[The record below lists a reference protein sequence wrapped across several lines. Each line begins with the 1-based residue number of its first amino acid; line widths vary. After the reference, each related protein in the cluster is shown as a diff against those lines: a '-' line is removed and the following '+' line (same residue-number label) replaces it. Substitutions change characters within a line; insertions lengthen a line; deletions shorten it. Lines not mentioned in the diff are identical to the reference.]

1 MEVVELMSL
10 QEPTTKIIKLL
21 KDITDLIIEFKNFII
36 VIIIW
41 LILAELSGYSFL
53 ILLRSVGRLLLY
65 PLNLLLLGTD
75 FSSID
80 VPEIFI
86 LLFPLVILVT
96 VGFFVL
102 IATED

>member
-1 MEVVELMSL
+1 MSS
-10 QEPTTKIIKLL
+10 QDTSAKIIGFL
-21 KDITDLIIEFKNFII
+21 KDITDLIIEFKNFLI

-41 LILAELSGYSFL
+41 LILAELSGYSFFL
-53 ILLRSVGRLLLY
+53 LLRSISRLLLY
-65 PLNLLLLGTD
+65 PLNLLLFGTD
-75 FSSID
+75 FSSIE

>member
-1 MEVVELMSL
+1 MEVVKLMSL
-10 QEPTTKIIKLL
+10 QEPSAKIINLL
-21 KDITDLIIEFKNFII
+21 KNITDLIIEFKNFII

-53 ILLRSVGRLLLY
+53 ILLRSIGRLLLY

-75 FSSID
+75 FSAID

>member
-1 MEVVELMSL
+1 MASQDVSG
-10 QEPTTKIIKLL
+10 KFIKFL
-21 KDITDLIIEFKNFII
+21 KDIPDLIIEFKNFII

-53 ILLRSVGRLLLY
+53 ILLRTIGKLLLY
-65 PLNLLLLGTD
+65 PLNLLLFGTD

>member
-10 QEPTTKIIKLL
+10 QEPSAKIIKLL

-53 ILLRSVGRLLLY
+53 ILLRSIGKLLLY
-65 PLNLLLLGTD
+65 PLNLLLFRTD
-75 FSSID
+75 FSSIE